1 MSFVLVGVCCMCF
14 ASGAYTIVTRRL
26 PAIFPDGEGGRSAP
40 EIDPSDSLR
49 WGIGLIAF
57 GVLLA
62 IITWYSAWLR
72 GAV

>member
-1 MSFVLVGVCCMCF
+1 VSFVLVGVCCMCF
-14 ASGAYTIVTRRL
+14 ASGAYTIVTRHL
-26 PAIFPDGEGGRSAP
+26 PPIFPDGEGGRSAP
-40 EIDPSDSLR
+40 EIDPSASLR

-62 IITWYSAWLR
+62 IVTWYSTWLR